1 MTLMKSSFQKGRDSK
16 TGRHNYHVYQIF
28 IGPSKLVH
36 FRTLNE
42 KVGSDSWPFSARL
55 K

>member
-28 IGPSKLVH
+28 IGPSKLTVPGL
-36 FRTLNE
+36 FTSEL
-42 KVGSDSWPFSARL
+42 
-55 K
+55 